1 VPSELFLNFGQC
13 IAGQVLLTPFGT
25 PQCTTT
31 SHAKAMRVLPRAV
44 RVESRKA
51 RRCQSSWL
59 MPQNM
64 GMVCVCVL
72 LAAPVTYF
80 HSHDMTNALGC
91 FGAPWLLA
99 HQDESTGLAVGAGPQ
114 WATVVQHGA
123 NANVK
128 ATCLHT
134 CAGKQCVQ

>member
-1 VPSELFLNFGQC
+1 MNHHQPCQGNAGTAQSCEDGESKSKKVPEQLVDATKHWVNFTD
-13 IAGQVLLTPFGT
+13 QV
-25 PQCTTT
+25 
-31 SHAKAMRVLPRAV
+31 
-44 RVESRKA
+44 SRTWIWA
-51 RRCQSSWL
+51 W
-59 MPQNM
+59 
-64 GMVCVCVL
+64 CVCV

-80 HSHDMTNALGC
+80 RSHDMTNALRC
-91 FGAPWLLA
+91 FGAPWLQP

-134 CAGKQCVQ
+134 CAGKRCVQ

>member
-1 VPSELFLNFGQC
+1 
-13 IAGQVLLTPFGT
+13 
-25 PQCTTT
+25 
-31 SHAKAMRVLPRAV
+31 
-44 RVESRKA
+44 
-51 RRCQSSWL
+51 

-91 FGAPWLLA
+91 FEAPWLLA